1 MVVQANMKV
10 LFAGA
15 NSYIAKLLIP
25 ILLDKGHEVVCQVR
39 DKKHFL
45 KQNDFASRVTLLSGD
60 LLRSHSAEPF
70 PGDIEVAFYLVSS
83 MSQTSGFAG
92 LEALS
97 ADNFVK
103 AINETGCRQVI
114 TLSDIC
120 NLQSELGQSRKHIE
134 QILADSRAALTVFR
148 TSMVVGPGSIA
159 TELLNGL
166 LLKDPVVIPQKWA
179 DCRLQPIS
187 VYDVLAYLEGSMLKR
202 ETYDK
207 VFDIGGAE
215 TITFKHLLEKHAAV
229 NQDSNPTIKTLPTLS
244 YKLLNYCL
252 NYLAPTNYPAAQA
265 LLESLKYDAVCSSNA
280 IDNIIPIT
288 RTPYVESLHKSA

>member
-1 MVVQANMKV
+1 MVVQPNMKV

-45 KQNDFASRVTLLSGD
+45 KQNDFAARTTLLTGD
-60 LLRSHSAEPF
+60 LLRSHSVEPI
-70 PGDIEVAFYLVSS
+70 PGDIEVAFYLVGS
-83 MSQTSGFAG
+83 MSQTSDFAG

-103 AINETGCRQVI
+103 LINGTGCRQLI

-120 NLQSELGQSRKHIE
+120 NPQSEAGLSRRHIE
-134 QILADSRAALTVFR
+134 EILADSRAALTVFR
-148 TSMVVGPGSIA
+148 TSMILGPGSIA

-166 LLKDPVVIPQKWA
+166 IEKDPVVIPQKWA

-187 VYDVLAYLEGSMLKR
+187 VYDVLAYLEGAMMNR
-202 ETYDK
+202 ETYHK
-207 VFDIGGAE
+207 AFDIGGPQ
-215 TITFKHLLEKHAAV
+215 TITFKDLLEAHAAMTK
-229 NQDSNPTIKTLPTLS
+229 NISPKIKTLPTLS

-252 NYLAPTNYPAAQA
+252 NYLAPVSYPAAQA

-288 RTPYVESLHKSA
+288 RTPYEESLHKSA